1 MTGELLVSVFGISD
15 RTLPY
20 LDEFRRALG
29 PRGVPVSLFV
39 APRRTHGY
47 QLEADPGTVGW
58 LRRQRSAGDAVVLH
72 GFDDS
77 ATKRRR
83 NEFAV
88 MAAHEANL
96 RLLAADRIL
105 EKAGLRTRLFAAPGW
120 NVSAGTVN
128 ALARNGFRLLI
139 GRSASTDLVRGVS
152 LRARTIGLGP
162 GLLTEPWRCRAVVVT
177 AERTARRGETV
188 RLSVAAEQLAGDG
201 PRRAVLDAVD
211 LALLHGC
218 APDIYRCPPGPV
230 ASRAA

>member
-1 MTGELLVSVFGISD
+1 MPGELIVSVSGISG
-15 RTLPY
+15 RTLGD
-20 LDEFRRALG
+20 LDEFRCALHD
-29 PRGVPVSLFV
+29 RGVPVSFFV
-39 APRRTHGY
+39 APRRTDGY
-47 QLEADPGTVGW
+47 HLESDPATVEW

-72 GFDDS
+72 GFDES
-77 ATKRRR
+77 ATTRRR

-105 EKAGLRTRLFAAPGW
+105 EQAGLRTRLFAAPGW
-120 NVSAGTVN
+120 SVSAGTVT

-139 GRSASTDLVRGVS
+139 GRHASTDLVRGVS
-152 LRARTIGLGP
+152 RQARAIGIGT
-162 GLLTEPWRCRAVVVT
+162 GFLTEPWRCRAVVLS

-201 PRRAVLDAVD
+201 PRRAVIDAVE

-218 APDIYRCPPGPV
+218 TPAVYRCPPGPV
-230 ASRAA
+230 SSRAA